1 MRCAKAL
8 AGLALLA
15 LAGCAGDPQPVLVR
29 PEIPPSLF
37 ACPPA
42 PAKPSAGAVYDLVAR
57 ANAWAAAYDAC
68 ACRLGLVQRLL
79 DGRPVGD
86 PTQACPT
93 VPAEGQRQAPAGAP
107 EDPDPPPD

>member
-1 MRCAKAL
+1 VPAGVPAGAPKAVPRANRATSAARDP
-8 AGLALLA
+8 AG
-15 LAGCAGDPQPVLVR
+15 
-29 PEIPPSLF
+29 
-37 ACPPA
+37 PPA
-42 PAKPSAGAVYDLVAR
+42 PAKPAAGAVYDLVAR

-93 VPAEGQRQAPAGAP
+93 VPAEAPAGGQCQAPAGAP
-107 EDPDPPPD
+107 EDPDPPPE